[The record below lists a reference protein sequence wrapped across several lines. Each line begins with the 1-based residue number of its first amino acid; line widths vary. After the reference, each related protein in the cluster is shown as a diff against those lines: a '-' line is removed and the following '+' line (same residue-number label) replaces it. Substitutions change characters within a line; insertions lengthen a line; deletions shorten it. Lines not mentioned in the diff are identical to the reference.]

1 MIMASYPSGMLKNEI
16 LLTIKTD
23 DLYLSIS
30 GDLDLNRYNEESYKS
45 FFDGQESMYIS
56 CTNSSATVMVF
67 DIESKQLVERKGQ
80 AFLPIFFENG
90 RYQLQVKP
98 QKENIGLD
106 FYHEYD
112 GFRKAIRPVLDTN
125 ILSGILH
132 FQNEVGFSNF
142 EIRDEQG
149 DTLECQH

>member
-30 GDLDLNRYNEESYKS
+30 GDLDLNRYNEENYKS
-45 FFDGQESMYIS
+45 FFDHQESMYFS
-56 CTNSSATVMVF
+56 CTDSSATVMIF
-67 DIESKQLVERKGQ
+67 DIKSKQLVERKGQ

-98 QKENIGLD
+98 QKENIKL
-106 FYHEYD
+106 
-112 GFRKAIRPVLDTN
+112 
-125 ILSGILH
+125 
-132 FQNEVGFSNF
+132 NF
-142 EIRDEQG
+142 
-149 DTLECQH
+149 